1 MQRQIPV
8 LVVAVMAMWL
18 SGCVGVVATGAV
30 TAAATAHDRRS
41 PDDVFKDN
49 RLELSIMDVLNR
61 DKELVLKNH
70 VAVVSHNRIVL
81 VIGEVRT
88 PELKERALAVVRS
101 FDDVRRVVDELQV
114 REPAPPGT
122 GVSDAAITVRAKT
135 ALLNI
140 VDLPGFDA
148 TRVNVSTRD
157 GVVYLMGLVTEEEGN
172 RVAAAVSRTAGVVR
186 VVKVFEF
193 IDGGT

>member
-1 MQRQIPV
+1 MKRQIQV
-8 LVVAVMAMWL
+8 LAVLLVTLWL
-18 SGCVGVVATGAV
+18 IGCVGVMATGAV

-41 PDDVFKDN
+41 PDDVWKDN
-49 RLELSIMDVLNR
+49 RLELSVMDVLNR
-61 DKELVLKNH
+61 DKELVAKNH

-88 PELKERALAVVRS
+88 PELKARALAVVRS
-101 FDDVRRVVDELQV
+101 FDDVRRVMDELQV

-122 GVSDAAITVRAKT
+122 GVSDAAVTLRAKT
-135 ALLNI
+135 ALLDI

-148 TRVNVSTRD
+148 TRVNVTTRD
-157 GVVYLMGLVTEEEGN
+157 GVVYLMGLVTEEEGD
-172 RVAAAVSRTAGVVR
+172 RVAAAVSRASGVVR

-193 IDGGT
+193 IEGSV

>member
-1 MQRQIPV
+1 MQRQISV
-8 LVVAVMAMWL
+8 LAVAVMAMCL

-41 PDDVFKDN
+41 PDDIWKDN

-70 VAVVSHNRIVL
+70 VSVVSHNRIVL

-101 FDDVRRVVDELQV
+101 FDDVRRVIDELQV

-122 GVSDAAITVRAKT
+122 GVSDAAITLRAKT

-172 RVAAAVSRTAGVVR
+172 RVAAAISRTAGVVR

-193 IDGGT
+193 IDGST

>member
-1 MQRQIPV
+1 MNRLLVRLVTLV
-8 LVVAVMAMWL
+8 LALGL
-18 SGCVGVVATGAV
+18 SGCAAVVATGAV

-41 PDDVFKDN
+41 PEDVWKDN
-49 RLELSIMDVLNR
+49 RLELSIMDAINR
-61 DKELVLKNH
+61 DKELALRNH

-88 PELKERALAVVRS
+88 PELKDRALSIVRS
-101 FDDVRRVVDELQV
+101 FDDVRRVMDELQV

-122 GVSDAAITVRAKT
+122 GVSDAAVTLRAKT
-135 ALLNI
+135 ALLDI

-157 GVVYLMGLVTEEEGN
+157 GVVYLMGLVTEEEGD
-172 RVAAAVSRTAGVVR
+172 RVAAAVSRTSGVVR
-186 VVKVFEF
+186 VVKVFEY
-193 IDGGT
+193 IEGA